1 MASDETLWN
10 QYALNVDLYKF
21 YLDLVVKVNA
31 YYYAVTGAILTYYF
45 QNPTN
50 TLSRYALL
58 LPIAFSVA
66 ISVIFIYG
74 SCLLGVVRLELFS
87 IRDKLGLESAPEIQV
102 LVVFLRVFG
111 VILLITGVAL
121 VVFFAKSGT
130 PVPV

>member
-1 MASDETLWN
+1 MADHETLWK

-45 QNPTN
+45 QHPSN

-58 LPIAFSVA
+58 LPIAFSLA
-66 ISVIFIYG
+66 ISMIFFYG
-74 SCLLGVVRLELFS
+74 GQLMGVVREELFAIRDQLELQ
-87 IRDKLGLESAPEIQV
+87 SAPEMRV

-111 VILLITGVAL
+111 AILLITGVAL
-121 VVFFAKSGT
+121 GVFFFNEG
-130 PVPV
+130 